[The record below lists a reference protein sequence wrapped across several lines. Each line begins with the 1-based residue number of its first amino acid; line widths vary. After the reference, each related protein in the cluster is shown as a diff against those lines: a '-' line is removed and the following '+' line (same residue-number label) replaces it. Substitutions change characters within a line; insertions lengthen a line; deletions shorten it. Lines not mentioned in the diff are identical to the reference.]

1 MSNLF
6 VFYPK
11 KTKKVEEKIQNG
23 YFLQPKE
30 WVQVHPLQLILV
42 SSNELRFRQETVMRT
57 VLDAQ

>member
-23 YFLQPKE
+23 YFLQPE
-30 WVQVHPLQLILV
+30 GWVQVHPLQLILV
-42 SSNELRFRQETVMRT
+42 SSNESRFRQETGMRT